1 MPRSATTMDEP
12 AEVTAEAEE
21 DQPIAENAVPAPDV
35 DVTQTLQWLS
45 IDNPNLLD
53 VTSLIIMNNLE
64 VVATRIQSQEK
75 MLLDIAQ
82 QVRKGNRGID
92 QLGGQTSRRSSVG
105 SRRSS
110 TGQPASEA
118 LAEEDQGAR
127 AFDEI
132 VENLSALDDCFE
144 RFILGSDHTPLVRRS
159 KHVLASSTAFVE
171 ATKGQPG
178 SQLDEAIINKLSSL
192 NDEEIIDIYIK
203 LSKRNRTNK
212 SAGKKVVTVTE
223 SFHTD
228 IIDGTDSQST
238 QVNTPHN
245 RSSKHVAPKTPARR
259 TRSRAVIQD
268 SDDDDDADDG
278 EDVVEGSLFVDDQNQ
293 QAD

>member
-1 MPRSATTMDEP
+1 MPRSAATMDEP
-12 AEVTAEAEE
+12 AEIPAEAEE

-64 VVATRIQSQEK
+64 VVATRIQSHEK

-82 QVRKGNRGID
+82 QVRKGNRAID

-144 RFILGSDHTPLVRRS
+144 RFILSSDHTPLVRRS
-159 KHVLASSTAFVE
+159 KHVQTSSTAFVE
-171 ATKGQPG
+171 AAKGQLG
-178 SQLDEAIINKLSSL
+178 GHLDEAIINKLSSL
-192 NDEEIIDIYIK
+192 NDEEIIDVYIK

-212 SAGKKVVTVTE
+212 STGKKVVTVTE

-245 RSSKHVAPKTPARR
+245 RSSKRVAPKTPARR

-268 SDDDDDADDG
+268 SDDDNDDG
-278 EDVVEGSLFVDDQNQ
+278 DDVVEGSLFVDGQNQ
-293 QAD
+293 QAN

>member
-1 MPRSATTMDEP
+1 
-12 AEVTAEAEE
+12 
-21 DQPIAENAVPAPDV
+21 
-35 DVTQTLQWLS
+35 
-45 IDNPNLLD
+45 
-53 VTSLIIMNNLE
+53 
-64 VVATRIQSQEK
+64 VATRIQSQEK

-82 QVRKGNRGID
+82 QVRYVFNAIFRHQALTIDIYRKGNRGID

>member
-1 MPRSATTMDEP
+1 MPRSAATMDEP
-12 AEVTAEAEE
+12 AEIPAEAEE

-64 VVATRIQSQEK
+64 VVATRIQSHEK

-82 QVRKGNRGID
+82 QVRKGNRAID
-92 QLGGQTSRRSSVG
+92 QQAAKPVVDLL
-105 SRRSS
+105 
-110 TGQPASEA
+110 EA

-144 RFILGSDHTPLVRRS
+144 RFILSSDHTPLVRRS
-159 KHVLASSTAFVE
+159 KHVQTSSTAFVE
-171 ATKGQPG
+171 AAKGQLG
-178 SQLDEAIINKLSSL
+178 GHLDEAIINKLSSL
-192 NDEEIIDIYIK
+192 NDEEIIDVYIK

-212 SAGKKVVTVTE
+212 STGKKVVTVTE

-245 RSSKHVAPKTPARR
+245 RSSKRVAPKTPARR

-268 SDDDDDADDG
+268 SDDDNDDG
-278 EDVVEGSLFVDDQNQ
+278 DDVVEGSLFVDGQNQ
-293 QAD
+293 QAN